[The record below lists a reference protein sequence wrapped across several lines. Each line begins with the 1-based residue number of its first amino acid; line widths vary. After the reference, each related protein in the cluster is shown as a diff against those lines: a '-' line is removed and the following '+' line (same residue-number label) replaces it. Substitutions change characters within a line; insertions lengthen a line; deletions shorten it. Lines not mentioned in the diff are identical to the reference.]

1 MSKRAH
7 QKWLALAVSFAAA
20 HASQAGAAD
29 AASIVKGREG
39 VLNLRTG
46 DVTFD
51 SLPNLLGQAGFS
63 TRWVVLRLDG
73 PMTPDREIAL
83 TNAGAA
89 LAGYLPTNAFIADV
103 RGATPASLAATGFVV
118 GAYAYQDAWRI
129 DPVIRGAISQ
139 VHANLWLF
147 EGADAAG
154 TQAAIAA
161 RGAVRLE
168 EAEAVGEGWRLSVSG
183 PAADVRAI
191 ALFDDVQYAEPLPGY
206 ELRSNATT
214 RWTIQSGILD
224 STPLYTR
231 GLTGAGQTIGVIDG
245 GLAVLH
251 CSFLDSVNPIG
262 PLHRKIKAYNATQ
275 AYDQHGTHVAGTAA
289 GDAGNTSNTRGVAYD
304 AKIVFNTY
312 PSATETSVFT
322 KHKTHYD
329 QGAYVNTNSWGTDS
343 TRAYDGGSRAID
355 TFLHDNDDALVTHA
369 ASNGAVVTNPENAKN
384 SLCVTASRN
393 GTELDL
399 ICVGGAGPTLDGRRK
414 PEVAA
419 PGCNITSATGTS
431 GCGTVTLSGT
441 SMATPAVGGLA
452 VLVRQYYASGYYPG
466 GAASAFDAFT
476 PSGPLVKATIVNG
489 AQDMVS
495 IAGYPSDREGWGR
508 VLGDASLYFTGDART
523 LVVRDVRNASPSALS
538 TGGFYECQVL
548 VAASTQSLR
557 VTMAYADSPAQV
569 NASLT
574 PVNNLNVSVT
584 SPDGVTYLGNVFSGG
599 FSVVGGSADSLNN
612 VEQVHVAAPTV
623 GLWTIRVDAAAVN
636 VGPQGFALAVTGVVA
651 EAPVCHADFN
661 QDGGV
666 DGQDIEAFF
675 FAWTAGDETA
685 DFNQDGGVDGQDV
698 ESFFLA
704 WGDGC

>member
-83 TNAGAA
+83 SNAGAT

-103 RGATPASLAATGFVV
+103 RGSTPAALAATGFVI

-129 DPVIRGAISQ
+129 DPVIRGANAQ

-168 EAEAVGEGWRLSVSG
+168 EVEAVGAGWRLSVSG
-183 PAADVRAI
+183 PAADVRAVAI
-191 ALFDDVQYAEPLPGY
+191 FDDVQYVEPLPAY
-206 ELRSNATT
+206 ELRNNATT
-214 RWTIQSGILD
+214 RWTIQSGVLD
-224 STPLYTR
+224 STPLYGR
-231 GLTGAGQTIGVIDG
+231 GLTGLGQVIGVIDG
-245 GLAVLH
+245 GLAVSH

-262 PLHRKIKAYNATQ
+262 PLHRKIKAYNTTQ
-275 AYDQHGTHVAGTAA
+275 AYDQHGTHVACTAA
-289 GDAGNTSNTRGVAYD
+289 GDAGNTGNTRGIAYD
-304 AKIVFNTY
+304 ARIVFNTY

-329 QGAYVNTNSWGTDS
+329 QGAYVNTNSWGTDF

-355 TFLHDNDDALVTHA
+355 VFLHDNDDALVTHA
-369 ASNGAVVTNPENAKN
+369 ASNGGVVTNPENAKN

-393 GTELDL
+393 GTDMDL

-419 PGCNITSATGTS
+419 PGCQIVSATGST
-431 GCGTVTLSGT
+431 GCGILSLSGT

-452 VLVRQYYASGYYPG
+452 VLVRQYYASGYYPAG
-466 GAASAFDAFT
+466 SASAFSAFT
-476 PSGPLVKATIVNG
+476 PSGSLVKATIVNG

-495 IAGYPSDREGWGR
+495 LPGYPSDREGWGR
-508 VLGDASLYFTGDART
+508 VLADASLYFSGDART
-523 LVVRDVRNASPSALS
+523 LVVRDVRNASSSALT
-538 TGGFYECQVL
+538 TGGFYEFQVL
-548 VAASTQSLR
+548 VSPSSESLR
-557 VTMAYADSPAQV
+557 VTMCYADSPAQV
-569 NASLT
+569 NAALT
-574 PVNNLNVSVT
+574 PVNNLNLSVT
-584 SPDGVTYLGNVFSGG
+584 SPDGALYLGNVFSGG
-599 FSVVGGSADSLNN
+599 FSTTGGAADSLNN
-612 VEQVHVAAPTV
+612 LEQVHLATPTPGV
-623 GLWTIRVDAAAVN
+623 WTVRVDAASVN
-636 VGPQGFALAVTGVVA
+636 VGPQGFALVVTGAVS
-651 EAPVCHADFN
+651 EAPICHADFN

-666 DGQDIEAFF
+666 DGQDVEAFF
-675 FAWTAGDETA
+675 LTWATGDESA

-698 ESFFLA
+698 EAFFIA
-704 WGDGC
+704 WGAGC